1 MDNHVV
7 EYEQDRRIG
16 WEPAVGRGHP
26 SYDPDSPEADGWRQ
40 RWSYHLTPDGP
51 DATIVTESYDCSR
64 APAQARAEMDNGR
77 VWIASMTET
86 LARLDAL
93 CARPG
98 AD

>member
-1 MDNHVV
+1 MA
-7 EYEQDRRIG
+7 R
-16 WEPAVGRGHP
+16 
-26 SYDPDSPEADGWRQ
+26 
-40 RWSYHLTPDGP
+40 

-64 APAQARAEMDNGR
+64 APAQAWAEMDNGR